1 MRLLLD
7 LQPLFA
13 PTTAKRGIGF
23 YAGQLARAVCLD
35 ARGHQVHLL
44 LTHTGDPAAV
54 VAVREAFRGLVPHE
68 RVHVLEPLLSASFP
82 AGDRDILASI
92 NEALRESLIA
102 SLSPDCVLVTSLFEL
117 GADCPTS
124 IARWMPGPPTAVVLY
139 DLMPL
144 EEPEAL
150 LADARARALYER
162 KLEDLRR
169 ADVLLA
175 ISEHSRER
183 AVTLLSDCPSATPI
197 FGAAIPGAAEGSC
210 GSPADLGGRSFVLC
224 VGGDHPRKNMDGLV
238 RAWARVPQ
246 ALRSGRVLVLACEIS
261 ARTTRMLRDTA
272 LGAGLRADEVIITG
286 FVRPEDL
293 AWLYTHADLFVFP
306 SFSEGLGLPALEAM
320 ERGCPV
326 IVADATSLRE
336 LVTVPRA
343 RFDPADPDSIASTIE
358 LALTDPALMRDL
370 RVQSEQQAATFTWQ
384 RSAALTWDALE
395 RLGPLS
401 PSDDAEPHRR
411 PRLAVVSPWPP
422 ARSGVA
428 DYALATSIALGAHY
442 DVTLVG
448 DAPVAAGL
456 GRVSREEFAASWWAY
471 DQVLYH
477 FGNSPFHTA
486 DMAQLPQAPGVLLLH
501 DSTLAGTLR
510 FADEPLG
517 HPEGVEA
524 LLQESGPRSHGGGS
538 IDQRGLRAVLSGALG
553 VQVHSMHAASEVARA
568 GFSQAPVAI
577 VPHPVLEVAAA
588 APPKRAASSPLF
600 VAHFGFVHAFK
611 QPELL
616 LEGAALAVR
625 RLDHPV
631 EVIFVG
637 AVADEAY
644 QAALQRLADRLQIR
658 VRFLGYV
665 SPEELGAWAAS
676 VDCAVQLRSVSHGES
691 SGSVARLLAA
701 GRPTVVSDIGS
712 FADLPR
718 DVVRHHPATGGAD
731 ELAQALVECLTPEVG
746 EALGTRAAA
755 YAAEALSLSVWARAT
770 HETLTRA
777 YAGNVAVQG
786 APGLRRASP
795 DAPQQIRD
803 ALVAA
808 ATAASARRRG
818 GAARV
823 WASDVSVLAVTPF
836 LTGIQ
841 RVTLSL
847 HRELASVLPRQ
858 GGALVAADVAPPVV
872 SVEPH
877 ASIRQ
882 DAVLT
887 GVEVDVGDA
896 EWLLCL
902 DLNFGLPQVESRLM
916 EARARG
922 TRVLVNV
929 YDLLIVS
936 NPEWFVPRAAESAFL
951 PWLHSVVRVAD
962 VVTVNSRATAE
973 VLRSW
978 VEENAP
984 ERSAALRVEVLP
996 LGVDVPERLPPPRP
1010 RDQPPHFVVL
1020 GTIEPRKGHDDL
1032 LDAFDL
1038 LWQSGEET
1046 RLTIVGRQGWMVES
1060 LVTRLTGHREWRRR
1074 LEWLPSADD
1083 AALADVLDAADGII
1097 VPSRGEGYGLPVVE
1111 AGVRSLP
1118 LVVRDI
1124 PVLREVAGEGATWF
1138 SGGGE
1143 ELADVLADWL
1153 ARWRA
1158 GEHLV
1163 PVSMDL
1169 QSWNDVARRLVDL
1182 LLHE

>member
-23 YAGQLARAVCLD
+23 YARQLARAVCLD
-35 ARGHQVHLL
+35 ARGHEVHLL
-44 LTHTGDPAAV
+44 LAHTGDSAAV
-54 VAVREAFRGLVPHE
+54 VAVREEFRGLVPHE
-68 RVHVLEPLLSASFP
+68 RIHVLEPLLAAAFP
-82 AGDRDILASI
+82 TTDRDILAGV

-124 IARWMPGPPTAVVLY
+124 IDRWVSGPPTAVVLY

-144 EEPEAL
+144 EEPETL

-162 KLEDLRR
+162 KLDDLHR
-169 ADVLLA
+169 ADVLLT

-183 AVTLLSDCPSATPI
+183 AVTLLRDCPPATPI
-197 FGAAIPGAAEGSC
+197 FGAAIPGAAEGS
-210 GSPADLGGRSFVLC
+210 GGPPTELGGRSFVLC

-238 RAWARVPQ
+238 RAWSRVPQ
-246 ALRSGRVLVLACEIS
+246 ALRSGRALVLACEIS

-272 LGAGLRADEVIITG
+272 LVAGLRADEVVITG

-293 AWLYTHADLFVFP
+293 AWLYSHADLFVFP

-336 LVTVPRA
+336 LVTAPRA
-343 RFDPADPDSIASTIE
+343 RFDPTDPDSIASTIE
-358 LALTDPALMRDL
+358 LALTDPALMREL
-370 RVQSEQQAATFTWQ
+370 RMQSEQQAATFTWQ

-395 RLGPLS
+395 QLSAAS
-401 PSDDAEPHRR
+401 PSVDAEPPHR
-411 PRLAVVSPWPP
+411 PRLAVISPWPP

-428 DYALATSIALGAHY
+428 DYALATSLALGVHY

-448 DAPVAAGL
+448 DAPAAAGL
-456 GRVSREEFAASWWAY
+456 GRVSREEFAASWWTY

-486 DMAQLPQAPGVLLLH
+486 DMAQLPQAPGVVLLH

-517 HPEGVEA
+517 HPGGVEA

-538 IDQRGLRAVLSGALG
+538 TDQRGLRAVLSGALG
-553 VQVHSMHAASEVARA
+553 VQVHSVHAASEVARA
-568 GFSQAPVAI
+568 GFAQAPVAV
-577 VPHPVLEVAAA
+577 VPHPVLEVEVAS
-588 APPKRAASSPLF
+588 PPERLGSPLL

-616 LEGAALAVR
+616 LEAANLATR
-625 RLDHPV
+625 RLDRPV
-631 EVIFVG
+631 EVVFVG
-637 AVADEAY
+637 AVVDDAY

-665 SPEELGAWAAS
+665 SPEELGAWTAS

-731 ELAQALVECLTPEVG
+731 ELAEALVECLTPEVA
-746 EALGTRAAA
+746 EALGKRAAA
-755 YAAEALSLSVWARAT
+755 YAAEVLSLAAWARAT

-777 YAGNVAVQG
+777 YARNVAAQG
-786 APGLRRASP
+786 AAGLRRASQ
-795 DAPQQIRD
+795 DAPRD
-803 ALVAA
+803 VREALVAA
-808 ATAASARRRG
+808 ATGACARRRD

-823 WASDVSVLAVTPF
+823 WASDVSVLSVTPF

-847 HRELASVLPRQ
+847 HRELAAVLPH
-858 GGALVAADVAPPVV
+858 GGAALVAADVAPPVV

-882 DAVLT
+882 DPVLT
-887 GVEVDVGDA
+887 GVEVAVGDV

-902 DLNFGLPQVESRLM
+902 DLNFGLPKAESHLV

-951 PWLHSVVRVAD
+951 PWLHSVVRLAD

-973 VLRSW
+973 ALQMW

-984 ERSAALRVEVLP
+984 DRSAGLRVEVLP
-996 LGVDVPERLPPPRP
+996 LGVDVPERMPPPRP
-1010 RDQPPHFVVL
+1010 RDQVPHFVVL

-1038 LWQSGEET
+1038 LWQSGEEV

-1074 LEWLPSADD
+1074 LEWLPCADD
-1083 AALADVLDAADGII
+1083 AELADVLDMADGII

-1111 AGVRSLP
+1111 AAVRNLP

-1138 SGGGE
+1138 SGGGR
-1143 ELADVLADWL
+1143 ELAGVVSDWL

-1158 GEHLV
+1158 GEQLA
-1163 PVSMDL
+1163 PGPMDL

-1182 LLHE
+1182 LLRE